1 MPWQP
6 KMNVR
11 FFSILWF
18 MLLRDV
24 TCIVCLCVR
33 QFDLKWLIEWG
44 FDIEAYIVTN
54 WYDDRFH
61 ARYTCAINV
70 ECFFEWVVM
79 NIKIKWSQ
87 FYHLNMVCERKMYVF
102 IAEYADCGDQPF
114 ELIIKSND
122 CTWGVYLPI
131 KYSLLP
137 KLLAEGRWIVNT
149 ELILTMRTNTIFHK
163 QSIANCVCT
172 IMTHFFIDSDLWQSI
187 DIPP

>member
-79 NIKIKWSQ
+79 NIKIKWLRI
-87 FYHLNMVCERKMYVF
+87 YHLNMVCERKMYVF
-102 IAEYADCGDQPF
+102 IAEYVDCEDQPF
-114 ELIIKSND
+114 ELIIIIQWLHVGCIFANQIFFAAKIVGRRSLNRQYGANFNHAD
-122 CTWGVYLPI
+122 QCNLP
-131 KYSLLP
+131 
-137 KLLAEGRWIVNT
+137 
-149 ELILTMRTNTIFHK
+149 
-163 QSIANCVCT
+163 
-172 IMTHFFIDSDLWQSI
+172 
-187 DIPP
+187 